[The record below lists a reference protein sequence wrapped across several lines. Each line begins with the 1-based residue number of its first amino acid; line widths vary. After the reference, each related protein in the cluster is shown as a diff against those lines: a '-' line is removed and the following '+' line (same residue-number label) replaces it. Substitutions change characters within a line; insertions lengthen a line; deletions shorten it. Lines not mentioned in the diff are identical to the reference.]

1 MEKKEREEKKAK
13 KQANPQL
20 AQIKFLI
27 KNNLPVEYYLGYS
40 LSPKYTILIYS
51 DGTMI
56 FWSWMLEKYDIWPKK
71 TLSR

>member
-1 MEKKEREEKKAK
+1 MSFTLFEEKEKRRRSRMEKKEREEKKAK

-56 FWSWMLEKYDIWPKK
+56 F
-71 TLSR
+71 